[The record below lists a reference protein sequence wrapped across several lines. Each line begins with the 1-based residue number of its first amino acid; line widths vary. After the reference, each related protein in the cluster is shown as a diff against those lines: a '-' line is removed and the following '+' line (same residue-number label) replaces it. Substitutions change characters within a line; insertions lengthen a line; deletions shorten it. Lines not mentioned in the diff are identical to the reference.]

1 VGVRGI
7 LELGKEWLMQ
17 KESFW
22 IGAVIIAAGIILIF
36 WILFSE
42 GLF

>member
-1 VGVRGI
+1 
-7 LELGKEWLMQ
+7 MQ

-22 IGAVIIAAGIILIF
+22 IGAVIVAVGIILIF
-36 WILFSE
+36 WILFSQ

>member
-7 LELGKEWLMQ
+7 LELGKDWLMQ

-22 IGAVIIAAGIILIF
+22 IGAVIIAVGIILIF

>member
-1 VGVRGI
+1 
-7 LELGKEWLMQ
+7 MQ

-22 IGAVIIAAGIILIF
+22 IGAVIIAVGIILIF
-36 WILFSE
+36 WILFSQ